1 MFARTRCLFRPNSSF
16 LSQKG
21 SLRFGWNQNNQNTL
35 LFQFTRSFSSTP
47 KYEHIIADTKGKVGI
62 ITLNR
67 PKQLNA
73 LCDSLI
79 EELNKQLHNFDNDSN
94 IGAIIITGSD
104 KAFAAGADI
113 KEMSSKSYMDAYKK
127 DMLSSWNNIKTIK
140 KPIIAAVNG
149 FALGGGCE
157 LAMMCDIILAGD
169 KAKFGQPEVMLGT
182 IPGFGGTQ
190 RLIRAVG
197 KSKAMELILTGNQF
211 TALEAEKAGLV
222 SRVFPSD
229 QLIPAALEMTEK
241 ISSYSKPI
249 IAMAKESVNAS
260 YNLTLEEGVHFERR
274 LFHSTFAT
282 KDQKEGMSS
291 FLAKKKPEFTDS

>member
-1 MFARTRCLFRPNSSF
+1 MFARTRCLFRPNPCNF
-16 LSQKG
+16 SQIR
-21 SLRFGWNQNNQNTL
+21 SLRFGGNQNQRPQ
-35 LFQFTRSFSSTP
+35 FSFHFTRSFSATP
-47 KYEHIIADTKGKVGI
+47 KYENIIADTKGKVGI

-79 EELNKQLHNFDNDSN
+79 EELNKQLYKFDNDDN
-94 IGAIIITGSD
+94 IGAIIITGSE

-113 KEMSSKSYMDAYKK
+113 KEMSSKSYVEAYRK
-127 DMLSSWNNIKTIK
+127 DMFSSWNNIKNIK

-182 IPGFGGTQ
+182 IPGCGGTQ
-190 RLIRAVG
+190 RLIRAIG

-229 QLIPAALEMTEK
+229 QLIPAALEMAEK

-260 YNLTLEEGVHFERR
+260 YNMTLEEGVHFERR

-282 KDQKEGMSS
+282 KDQKEGMAS
-291 FLAKKKPEFTDS
+291 FLAKKKPDFTDS